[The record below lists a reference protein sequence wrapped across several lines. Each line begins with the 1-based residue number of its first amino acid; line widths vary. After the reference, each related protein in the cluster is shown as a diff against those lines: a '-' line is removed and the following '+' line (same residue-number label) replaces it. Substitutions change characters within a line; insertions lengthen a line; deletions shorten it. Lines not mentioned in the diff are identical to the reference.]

1 MNFTTLFLMAN
12 VFTGVAIFFLSNPLL
27 MIGAVILE
35 IALIFGMN
43 RKVAK
48 LDDNNL
54 SLFYYGFTFIN
65 GIVLSYIYFMF
76 RVELENGHKILAHVS
91 GKMKMNFISITAGDK
106 VRVELTP
113 YDLSRGRIVFRAK

>member
-1 MNFTTLFLMAN
+1 MSERDDRLE
-12 VFTGVAIFFLSNPLL
+12 VDGVI
-27 MIGAVILE
+27 VE
-35 IALIFGMN
+35 
-43 RKVAK
+43 K
-48 LDDNNL
+48 LPNN
-54 SLFYYGFTFIN
+54 
-65 GIVLSYIYFMF
+65 MF